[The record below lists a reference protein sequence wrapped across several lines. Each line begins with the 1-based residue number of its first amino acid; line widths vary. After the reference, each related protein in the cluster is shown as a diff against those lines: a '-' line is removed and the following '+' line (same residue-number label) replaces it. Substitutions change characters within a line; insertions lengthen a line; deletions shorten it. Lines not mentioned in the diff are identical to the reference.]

1 MAGEV
6 QIERH
11 DGWVELVLNRP
22 ETRNAIDGPLA
33 DAFADALAELNA
45 ATDLAAIVL
54 RGAGGAFCSGLDI
67 KQFNADPPPAWLH
80 DFGAKWRVVHRGL
93 FECPHALVGAL
104 ERYAINGGAALALA
118 CDYLV
123 VGNDAFLQIGEV
135 RLGMGAP
142 YNLAWMRL
150 RHGEAL
156 ASSLAL
162 SGRRV
167 AGEELRRLGLAQESV
182 DGEAVVER
190 ACELAVQMASYPAGS
205 VQRIK
210 SLARTYSTDES
221 ADEWFDRATRLATGG
236 GRPGRVG

>member
-6 QIERH
+6 EIVRH
-11 DGWVELVLNRP
+11 EGWVELVLNRP
-22 ETRNAIDGPLA
+22 EKRNAINGPLA
-33 DAFADALAELNA
+33 DEMGAALIEINA
-45 ATDLAAIVL
+45 AEDIAAVLL

-67 KQFNADPPPAWLH
+67 KEYNADPPPAWLPE
-80 DFGAKWRVVHRGL
+80 FRAKWRVVHRSL
-93 FECPHALVGAL
+93 FDCPHAIVGAM

-123 VGNDAFLQIGEV
+123 VGSEAFLQIGEV

-142 YNLAWMRL
+142 YNMAWMRL

-167 AGEELRRLGLAQESV
+167 SGDELVRLGLAQESV
-182 DGEAVVER
+182 EADDVRSR
-190 ACELAVQMASYPAGS
+190 AAELAAEMASYPAGS
-205 VQRIK
+205 VRRIK

-221 ADEWFDRATRLATGG
+221 ADEWFDRATRLAAGG
-236 GRPGRVG
+236 GRPGRVE